1 MSHPDEHRR
10 WARQRR
16 YAARALRDL
25 RRRELRNLT
34 DEQARQAIADVLDL
48 LRDIPEGE
56 PTSGLVEQ
64 QRVLHSRHG

>member
-1 MSHPDEHRR
+1 MSHPDAHRR

-16 YAARALRDL
+16 HAARALHDL
-25 RRRELRNLT
+25 RRRELRSLT

-64 QRVLHSRHG
+64 QRLLHSGRG